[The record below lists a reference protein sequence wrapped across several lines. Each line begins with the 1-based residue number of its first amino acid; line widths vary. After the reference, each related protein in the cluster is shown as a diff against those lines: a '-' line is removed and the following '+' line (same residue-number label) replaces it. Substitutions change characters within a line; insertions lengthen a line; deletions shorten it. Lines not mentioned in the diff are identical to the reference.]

1 MFQLKLKTKY
11 YLSGSVTVCILNCN
25 LIFRMKYKFITTV
38 ITLQFINKKTNI
50 INTSLIMLD
59 FNIDNGG
66 IMGVKNW
73 LDIIL

>member
-1 MFQLKLKTKY
+1 
-11 YLSGSVTVCILNCN
+11 
-25 LIFRMKYKFITTV
+25 MKYKFITTV

-50 INTSLIMLD
+50 INTSLIILD